1 MLSNAHNTS
10 FLSKEEIVYH
20 TVVKKQVSLVALMVG
35 NGNEHEM
42 NVNVAREMLMG
53 RNSEPERSC

>member
-10 FLSKEEIVYH
+10 FLSKEKILYH

-35 NGNEHEM
+35 KGNEHEM

-53 RNSEPERSC
+53 CNSEPERSC

>member
-35 NGNEHEM
+35 KGNEHEM

-53 RNSEPERSC
+53 CNSEPERSC